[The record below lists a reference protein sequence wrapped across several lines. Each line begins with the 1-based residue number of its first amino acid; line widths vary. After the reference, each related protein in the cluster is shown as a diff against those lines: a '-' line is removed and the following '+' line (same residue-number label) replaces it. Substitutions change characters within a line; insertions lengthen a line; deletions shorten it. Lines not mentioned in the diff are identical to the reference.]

1 MAVSEAGDPA
11 VPYLGPLIRGCQ
23 VYSLLR
29 ALEYLGVLV
38 LWVYLNLSKSS
49 KFLQVRHIKYSLNPW
64 QGEGSGWTP
73 GSHLWS
79 EGETAP
85 FLSPSPLQAAVAM
98 ESAQKNPP
106 ASPSWRMVLCQASDW
121 RRISSLF
128 PINQKRTSFPSYK
141 HILQDPTQKPTGSK
155 SPAMHFPQGEL
166 SPPPS
171 PGLVGLVPALSSLPH
186 SGALCLPQTMLIPS
200 FLLPSQMT
208 STESAG
214 LWSSHF
220 LISTLYSSRGMDSR
234 CSEKTYW
241 ASRCTFFWWTRWF
254 QGPLPRSACS
264 PPRLWVPFYGAVNS
278 RWKHTSVNHGKR
290 LCLGHR
296 LDHWKNHGFQPI
308 NESEINV
315 VLPFICSIVGLPEKD
330 KINPWVHS
338 ENST

>member
-1 MAVSEAGDPA
+1 MARGGLGMNPRQSPLVRRRDCALPFPVPFAGCCGHGVGSEEPSCFPLVKDGSMSSIGLKEDFLPVSHQPKTNFISF
-11 VPYLGPLIRGCQ
+11 LTSTSFKTQLKNPL
-23 VYSLLR
+23 
-29 ALEYLGVLV
+29 A
-38 LWVYLNLSKSS
+38 LNLQPCI
-49 KFLQVRHIKYSLNPW
+49 FPR
-64 QGEGSGWTP
+64 
-73 GSHLWS
+73 
-79 EGETAP
+79 
-85 FLSPSPLQAAVAM
+85 
-98 ESAQKNPP
+98 ESWA
-106 ASPSWRMVLCQASDW
+106 
-121 RRISSLF
+121 
-128 PINQKRTSFPSYK
+128 
-141 HILQDPTQKPTGSK
+141 
-155 SPAMHFPQGEL
+155 
-166 SPPPS
+166 PPPS

-186 SGALCLPQTMLIPS
+186 SGALCLPS